1 MRSIEANVE
10 PKGRGFPRCENYPWI
25 TAICEML
32 VISVVGGICGIPLPV
47 VPTFILYNMDQSGGK
62 RFYTHQVSRIVVHW
76 YIGRDTM
83 FYVTLRSKKTFV
95 LKNEVSS
102 FSMSLLFS
110 VSLKVNF

>member
-10 PKGRGFPRCENYPWI
+10 PKSRGFPRCENYPWI

-47 VPTFILYNMDQSGGK
+47 VPTFILYNVDQSGGK
-62 RFYTHQVSRIVVHW
+62 RFYTHQVSRIVVHR

-95 LKNEVSS
+95 LKRGFIVLDE
-102 FSMSLLFS
+102 FPFS